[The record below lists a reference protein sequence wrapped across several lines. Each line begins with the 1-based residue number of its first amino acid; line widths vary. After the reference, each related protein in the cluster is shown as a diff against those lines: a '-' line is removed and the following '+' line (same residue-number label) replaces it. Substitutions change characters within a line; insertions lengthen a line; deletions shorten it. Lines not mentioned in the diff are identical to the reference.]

1 MPHLDAAYTLARFLV
16 RNDHDAEDLVQD
28 ACLRALR
35 YFDSYRG
42 GDVRAWLLA
51 IVRRTCFTWIAR
63 QSPVHDMAEFD
74 ESRHGQV
81 AVTPETDLDRGA
93 LGDAI
98 TRALDALPREY
109 REVVLLRELEGLS
122 YQEMADALAVPIGT
136 VMSRLARA
144 RRRLQAA
151 LPLAEFGGG

>member
-16 RNDHDAEDLVQD
+16 RNNHDAEDLVQD

-35 YFDSYRG
+35 YFGSYRG

-51 IVRRTCFTWIAR
+51 IVRRTCFSWIAR
-63 QSPVHDMAEFD
+63 QPAAGAVAEFD
-74 ESRHGQV
+74 ESQHGFS
-81 AVTPETDLDRGA
+81 AATPETELIRGT
-93 LGDAI
+93 LRDAV
-98 TRALDALPREY
+98 TRALDALPREF
-109 REVVLLRELEGLS
+109 REVVLLRELEGLT
-122 YQEMADALAVPIGT
+122 YQEMATALDVPIGT

-151 LPLAEFGGG
+151 LPLEEFGRS

>member
-1 MPHLDAAYTLARFLV
+1 MRD
-16 RNDHDAEDLVQD
+16 DHDAEDLVQE

-35 YFDSYRG
+35 YFGSYRG

-51 IVRRTCFTWIAR
+51 IVRRTCYTWISNQPAAG
-63 QSPVHDMAEFD
+63 SVAEFD
-74 ESRHGQV
+74 EWRHGAAV
-81 AVTPETDLDRGA
+81 ATPETELTGSTLR
-93 LGDAI
+93 DAI
-98 TRALDALPREY
+98 TRALDALPIEF

-122 YQEMADALAVPIGT
+122 YQEMARALDVPIGT

-151 LPLAEFGGG
+151 LPLAELGGS